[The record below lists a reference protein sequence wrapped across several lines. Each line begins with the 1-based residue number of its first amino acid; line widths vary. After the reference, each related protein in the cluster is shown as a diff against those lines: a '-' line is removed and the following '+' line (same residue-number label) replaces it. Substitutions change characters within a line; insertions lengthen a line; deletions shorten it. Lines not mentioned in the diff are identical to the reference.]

1 MEIFRVT
8 RNAWGQ
14 ETLGGLS
21 WDLLPWFVG
30 AAAAVIVL
38 HALWMFVRR
47 TRDRTVTRD
56 Q

>member
-1 MEIFRVT
+1 MEIFRIT

-30 AAAAVIVL
+30 VAAAFIVL
-38 HALWMFVRR
+38 HALFMLLRR
-47 TRDRTVTRD
+47 PRERASARE
-56 Q
+56 

>member
-30 AAAAVIVL
+30 AAAAIIVL
-38 HALWMFVRR
+38 HALFKLLHRP
-47 TRDRTVTRD
+47 RDRASSRD
-56 Q
+56 